1 MTYHLITR
9 DELEAWLDESPFPW
23 DHKYGGIY
31 HIHLSEHVAV
41 KLSSTIGSRDDAM
54 GKGKASADMVLASRV
69 NGRCINRKA
78 KDRDHFKRT
87 SGWRKRWLEGL
98 LHWRG
103 VFNKCPGFYNRI
115 AQEEPRRKAASK
127 PKPKPMSE
135 MTKEER
141 MAEYS
146 RRIDEN
152 SKRDDI
158 RYAKESERLI
168 QKRMRDLGW
177 TREQLQNRADR
188 QGRSLAEMVRIEV
201 AAEKREKAHAKWKA
215 WNRRKEGPG
224 REWGPSYCGPSKK
237 WNSKGG
243 WDE

>member
-1 MTYHLITR
+1 MTYHQITR
-9 DELEAWLDESPFPW
+9 DELEAWLNQSPFPW

-54 GKGKASADMVLASRV
+54 GRGRASADMVLASRV

-87 SGWRKRWLEGL
+87 AGWRERWLEGL

-115 AQEEPRRKAASK
+115 AQEEPRRKA
-127 PKPKPMSE
+127 
-135 MTKEER
+135 MTDQER
-141 MAEYS
+141 RNKS
-146 RRIDEN
+146 
-152 SKRDDI
+152 
-158 RYAKESERLI
+158 
-168 QKRMRDLGW
+168 
-177 TREQLQNRADR
+177 
-188 QGRSLAEMVRIEV
+188 
-201 AAEKREKAHAKWKA
+201 HAKWKA
-215 WNRRKEGPG
+215 SRRQKYGPKF
-224 REWGPSYCGPSKK
+224 EYPYSSYGPSKK
-237 WNSKGG
+237 WNRKGG